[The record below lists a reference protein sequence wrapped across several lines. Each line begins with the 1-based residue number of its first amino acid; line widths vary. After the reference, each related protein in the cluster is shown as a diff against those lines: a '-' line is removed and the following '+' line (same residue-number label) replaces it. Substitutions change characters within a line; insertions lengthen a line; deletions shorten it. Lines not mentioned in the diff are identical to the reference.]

1 MSLEIVYKGVSKGF
15 LNQALVQRNN
25 VSVEKLE
32 KIKKLHLKKHEI
44 FEEMQEETSV
54 ELLKSYA
61 KLVETIEYEL
71 QSLWGFTKDK
81 NFHQWYSVPHCKC
94 PKKDN
99 MQRQGTPYQ
108 IYNQHCVIHGA

>member
-1 MSLEIVYKGVSKGF
+1 MSLEIVYKGECKGF
-15 LNQALVQRNN
+15 LNEALIQRNN
-25 VSVEKLE
+25 ISLEKIE

-44 FEEMQEETSV
+44 FEEMENETSTD
-54 ELLKSYA
+54 LLKSYA

-81 NFHQWYSVPHCKC
+81 NFHEWFLVPHCKC

-99 MQRQGTPYQ
+99 RERQGTPYA
-108 IYNQHCVIHGA
+108 IYNQHCIIHGH